1 MKSLPAALM
10 IPFRLFLR
18 AAVLASLLLVMNGL
32 EASAQ
37 GIDLSTNNV
46 TVDLS
51 VIGDSGAGPVSGSSF
66 LARPFGG
73 GPRMGLLV
81 PGGRNPVSQLHV
93 QVPGASPDRIKLRP
107 PGTKKKKPAKRVAK
121 KKVKKPKPAPAP
133 VAASKPPAP
142 LTAAKPPT
150 PPEAKKPAEPEKTVA
165 KAPPAPPSA
174 TPPAPPKL
182 AKPEMKS
189 SAPPAPPA
197 PAAPAPATAAK
208 PEPKPMKKEQAALP
222 PPEEAIKPG
231 QALRVTFGPT
241 VSKLPADAKDSLKAL
256 AKKIKGKDKLRLQLM
271 AFAGGKSL
279 SASKARRMSLSRAL
293 SVRSFLIE
301 SGVRSTR
308 IDVRALGSKTTEEPV
323 NRVDVNI
330 VER

>member
-1 MKSLPAALM
+1 MKFFPATLM

-18 AAVLASLLLVMNGL
+18 AAFLGALLLIMNGL
-32 EASAQ
+32 DASAQ
-37 GIDLSTNNV
+37 SIDLSTDNV

-51 VIGDSGAGPVSGSSF
+51 VIGDSGAGPVPGSSF
-66 LARPFGG
+66 LARPSGG

-93 QVPGASPDRIKLRP
+93 RVPGASPDRIKLRR
-107 PGTKKKKPAKRVAK
+107 PGTKKKKPVKRVAK
-121 KKVKKPKPAPAP
+121 KKVKKPKSAPAP
-133 VAASKPPAP
+133 VAVSKPPAP
-142 LTAAKPPT
+142 MAAKPPA
-150 PPEAKKPAEPEKTVA
+150 PPEAKKPAKPEKTVA
-165 KAPPAPPSA
+165 KAPPAPPK
-174 TPPAPPKL
+174 P
-182 AKPEMKS
+182 AKPKMKS

-197 PAAPAPATAAK
+197 PAAPAPVTAAK

-222 PPEEAIKPG
+222 PPEEAVKPG
-231 QALRVTFGPT
+231 RALRVMFGPT
-241 VSKLPADAKDSLKAL
+241 ASKLPADAKDGLKAL

>member
-1 MKSLPAALM
+1 M

-18 AAVLASLLLVMNGL
+18 ATFLGSLLLVMNGL
-32 EASAQ
+32 DASAQ
-37 GIDLSTNNV
+37 SIDLSTDNV

-51 VIGDSGAGPVSGSSF
+51 VIGDSGAGPVPGSSF
-66 LARPFGG
+66 LARPSGG

-93 QVPGASPDRIKLRP
+93 RVPGASPDRIKLRR
-107 PGTKKKKPAKRVAK
+107 PGTKKKKPVKRVAK

-133 VAASKPPAP
+133 VAVSKPPA
-142 LTAAKPPT
+142 
-150 PPEAKKPAEPEKTVA
+150 PPEAKKPAKPEKTVA
-165 KAPPAPPSA
+165 KAPPAPPK
-174 TPPAPPKL
+174 P
-182 AKPEMKS
+182 AKPKMKS

-197 PAAPAPATAAK
+197 PAAPAPVTAAK
-208 PEPKPMKKEQAALP
+208 PEPKPMRKEQAALP
-222 PPEEAIKPG
+222 PPEEAVKPG
-231 QALRVTFGPT
+231 RALRVMFGPT
-241 VSKLPADAKDSLKAL
+241 VSKLPADAKDGLKAL